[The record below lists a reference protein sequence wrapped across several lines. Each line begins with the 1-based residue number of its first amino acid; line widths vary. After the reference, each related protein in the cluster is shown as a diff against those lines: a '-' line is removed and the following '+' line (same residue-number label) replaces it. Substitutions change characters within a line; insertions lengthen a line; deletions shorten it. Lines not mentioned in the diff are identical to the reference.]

1 MSGRAHRVVFATA
14 LLLVAASAV
23 ACATAGD
30 GGSPD
35 AGDERAEPTP
45 PRDAGRASEVAT
57 SDGALEDDG
66 DATVTVG
73 KPEASDLGTTPI
85 DAGSAIDGDASG
97 ELIPDADSP
106 VDGQADGGLAG
117 DSAVDASNGDGS
129 TGDAAIGDEAG
140 ADGSSGDASADGGAD
155 AGACGSC
162 AAGFACSSGSAS
174 SSPYYCRTATG
185 VPAFGRVFV
194 IVLDDQPLSVIRGS
208 TSAPYL
214 NQLMSTYTFGT
225 NYTTPDH
232 PSLPN
237 YFELTSGNPQ
247 ANLCD
252 CQPGMTSTCMPTN
265 CNLLASACTCPLGVS
280 NLGDD
285 LDVAHIP
292 WREYA
297 ESMGAP
303 CNPAG
308 IDGGQFAAN
317 HVPFLYFDD
326 VFMNAGRC
334 QQRVRDFGDFAADV
348 AGTSG
353 TPIRF
358 ALVSPNLCN
367 DMHSNCAGDPVK
379 QGDLWLAAQVPAL
392 LATPGFAAGGSDVLF
407 IVGDELPA
415 ALGPGPMPFVVVS
428 PLARAGGSTAGAY
441 NHYSLLATIEDGL
454 GLPRLGNAEASATI
468 ADVWR

>member
-1 MSGRAHRVVFATA
+1 MCGRVDRVVFAAA
-14 LLLVAASAV
+14 LLLAVASAV

-30 GGSPD
+30 GASPD
-35 AGDERAEPTP
+35 AGDDRAEAPAR
-45 PRDAGRASEVAT
+45 RDAGEASDVAA
-57 SDGALEDDG
+57 SDGTLGDDG
-66 DATVTVG
+66 DASVTVG
-73 KPEASDLGTTPI
+73 KPDGSDLGTVPV
-85 DAGSAIDGDASG
+85 DAGVATGDDASGDLVGDASA
-97 ELIPDADSP
+97 PF
-106 VDGQADGGLAG
+106 DGQADGGLASG
-117 DSAVDASNGDGS
+117 DGAVDGAANGDGS
-129 TGDAAIGDEAG
+129 IGDGAVGDA
-140 ADGSSGDASADGGAD
+140 ASADGGAD

-162 AAGFACSSGSAS
+162 AAGFACSSSSAS
-174 SSPYYCRTATG
+174 SSLTPTASPYYCKTATG

-194 IVLDDQPLSVIRGS
+194 IVLDDQALSAIRGS
-208 TSAPYL
+208 LSAPYL

-252 CQPGMTSTCMPTN
+252 CQPGAVSTCNAGN
-265 CNLLASACTCPLGVS
+265 CSLFASSCTCPLGVS
-280 NLGDD
+280 HIGDD
-285 LDVAHIP
+285 LDVAQIP

-308 IDGGQFAAN
+308 IDGGTLFAAN
-317 HVPFLYFDD
+317 HVPFLYYDD

-353 TPIRF
+353 LAVRF

-367 DMHSNCAGDPVK
+367 DMHSNCTGDPVK
-379 QGDLWLAAQVPAL
+379 QGDVWLAAQVPAL
-392 LATPGFAAGGSDVLF
+392 LATPGFAANGSDVLF

-415 ALGPGPMPFVVVS
+415 ALGSGPMPFVVVS
-428 PLARAGGSTAGAY
+428 PLARAGGVTAGAY